1 MRIGASDALAGLRE
15 SMESE
20 RVLILGGTFN
30 PVHAGH
36 LRLVIEAREATD
48 CDHVL
53 LVPGFSPH
61 YRAQSGLL
69 DFELRLDLAR
79 AALGGMERAAV
90 LDIERRLPQ
99 PVFSYDMLT
108 ALRAERPGDAFH
120 FVVGIDQFLHM
131 GCWHR
136 GTALPDLARIVV
148 AMRDGTAEAAF
159 HHAMKARPDWKP
171 ARPPSRTLAAY
182 QRDGGGEIVLIGP
195 PRLDISSS
203 LIRARWREGRDI
215 SHLVPETVLALLRR
229 HEAAVSRA
237 WAEAEPDD
245 PCRRRGP
252 PPHLA
257 IL

>member
-1 MRIGASDALAGLRE
+1 
-15 SMESE
+15 MESE

-48 CDHVL
+48 CDRIL

-61 YRAQSGLL
+61 YRAGRSLL
-69 DFELRLDLAR
+69 DFDLRLDLLR
-79 AALGGMERAAV
+79 AALDGIKGAAV
-90 LDIERRLPQ
+90 QDIERTLPQ

-108 ALRAERPGDAFH
+108 ALRKEWPGAALH
-120 FVVGIDQFLHM
+120 FVVGIDQFQHL
-131 GCWHR
+131 GRWHR
-136 GTALPDLARIVV
+136 GSALPDLTHIVV
-148 AMRDGTAEAAF
+148 AMRDGTAAAAF
-159 HHAMKARPDWKP
+159 HHAMDALPDWSPSQPP
-171 ARPPSRTLAAY
+171 ARALAAY
-182 QRDGGGEIVLIGP
+182 RRERGGEIILIGP

-215 SHLVPETVLALLRR
+215 SHLVPDAVLNLLRR

-237 WAEAEPDD
+237 WAEEEPAD
-245 PCRRRGP
+245 PCRHRGP
-252 PPHLA
+252 PPHLV